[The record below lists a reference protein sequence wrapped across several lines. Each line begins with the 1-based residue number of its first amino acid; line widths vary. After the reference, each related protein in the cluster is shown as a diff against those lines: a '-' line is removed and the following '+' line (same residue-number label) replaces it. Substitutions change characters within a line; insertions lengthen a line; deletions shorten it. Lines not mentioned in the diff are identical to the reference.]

1 MFKSASD
8 FGVLL
13 YDGLTVHNAI
23 LRAICN
29 ASLFLQITKRPPSLM
44 ATAALRGSRW
54 RVQHLGSGVPA
65 RDLVEFVEETRPEI
79 VRLSVT
85 VWGEGGA
92 EVCCTVARRLGARVV
107 AGGRG
112 GRRLAAAR
120 RGKAGPPGGP
130 LGGGRRRHGPAE
142 GPAGGGGL
150 LGTPRR

>member
-79 VRLSVT
+79 VGLSVT
-85 VWGEGGA
+85 VGGEAA
-92 EVCCTVARRLGARVV
+92 EEFCARVMPATDVPVV
-107 AGGRG
+107 AGGSGESLADLFERVDDAIG
-112 GRRLAAAR
+112 PRQGRPV
-120 RGKAGPPGGP
+120 GVDF
-130 LGGGRRRHGPAE
+130 
-142 GPAGGGGL
+142 
-150 LGTPRR
+150 